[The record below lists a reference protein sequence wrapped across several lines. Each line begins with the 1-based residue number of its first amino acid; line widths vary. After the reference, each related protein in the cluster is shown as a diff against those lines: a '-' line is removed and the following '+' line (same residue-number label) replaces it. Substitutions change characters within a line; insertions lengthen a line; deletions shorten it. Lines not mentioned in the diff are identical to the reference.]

1 MADYKDIIGTAVRN
15 NAGTLTGS
23 KTGELFYDS
32 TALDFIYRHPNVTS
46 AGAWRTGNDLNTG
59 RNRIS
64 GAGTYTATLAFFG
77 ESPPGVTALNESYNG
92 VTWTE
97 LADGNTVRKGLA
109 GSGTTTSALAF
120 GGNAPSPDDDTG
132 KTESWNGSSWTEVAD
147 LSTQRRELGGCG
159 SSNTAALAFGGQ
171 AEPGS

>member
-15 NAGTLTGS
+15 NAGTLTGA

-109 GSGTTTSALAF
+109 GSGTSTSALAF

-132 KTESWNGSSWTEVAD
+132 KTESWNGSSWTEVGD

-159 SSNTAALAFGGQ
+159 
-171 AEPGS
+171 

>member
-15 NAGTLTGS
+15 NAGTLTGA

-77 ESPPGVTALNESYNG
+77 ESPPGVTALNESYDG
-92 VTWTE
+92 TSWTE

-132 KTESWNGSSWTEVAD
+132 KTESWNGSSWTEVGD
-147 LSTQRRELGGCG
+147 LNTQRRELGGCG
-159 SSNTAALAFGGQ
+159 SSNTAALAFGGK
-171 AEPGS
+171 AEPG